1 MRKLFILTILLGL
14 CAYNKVT
21 VVEQHA
27 EPLYTLD
34 GSTYARLHVISSGA
48 DSPQGY
54 LTLRKTNNHGWLITD
69 GERFFTAKKK
79 DQKEEL

>member
-27 EPLYTLD
+27 EPLFTLND
-34 GSTYARLHVISSGA
+34 ITYARIHVIR
-48 DSPQGY
+48 
-54 LTLRKTNNHGWLITD
+54 LRCRQPTGVSDTSQDEQPRMVDYRWREILYC
-69 GERFFTAKKK
+69 
-79 DQKEEL
+79 

>member
-27 EPLYTLD
+27 EPLFTLND
-34 GSTYARLHVISSGA
+34 ITYARIHVISSGA